1 MTRYTK
7 DFVCKSCKSADFNK
21 IYNFSVD
28 FKNVNFSDS
37 LIYDINP
44 KCVYVC
50 IECGERYSYEYIQES
65 IQRIIDKY
73 KNDEW

>member
-1 MTRYTK
+1 MKHYTK
-7 DFVCKSCKSADFNK
+7 NFNCNHCGSKDFKKV
-21 IYNFSVD
+21 YNFSVN
-28 FKNVNFSDS
+28 FKNVNFSDN
-37 LIYDINP
+37 LIYDVNP

-50 IECGERYSYEYIQES
+50 IECGERYSYKYIQES